1 MLKPD
6 NGRSKSPPRWG
17 RENPIRPEPAS
28 RADAPATKSDE
39 GQRAA
44 TVVAMVP
51 DSKARQKTQN
61 GNHVVEGSVLNIQE
75 KISKVNAAQI
85 SNMDELMPKY
95 PLSGDVPNL
104 NEESQGAP
112 NITNLVLGL
121 GDTESKPNRPKCTWT
136 RLIRMDIGPIESAS
150 SIMKSTTGKRGVED
164 VRNAECNRVTELM
177 SHKCSKVDTED
188 GNIANI
194 SAEVDNHPCREQ

>member
-1 MLKPD
+1 
-6 NGRSKSPPRWG
+6 
-17 RENPIRPEPAS
+17 
-28 RADAPATKSDE
+28 
-39 GQRAA
+39 
-44 TVVAMVP
+44 MVP

-121 GDTESKPNRPKCTWT
+121 GDTE
-136 RLIRMDIGPIESAS
+136 
-150 SIMKSTTGKRGVED
+150 
-164 VRNAECNRVTELM
+164 
-177 SHKCSKVDTED
+177 
-188 GNIANI
+188 
-194 SAEVDNHPCREQ
+194 